1 MNLKLIKICF
11 AFLVITLFAI
21 FQVILLMV
29 PDILPSHRAPAQAQ
43 ELAESEES
51 DGDASTNDETEDTE
65 IVADDDSDNSEDI
78 IPEILPPKTSIMRAL
93 ESYQLNEKRCTVP
106 STHYEEMKSLIAE
119 HNEHREAY
127 TENKNPEN
135 LKSYRQA
142 VKALS
147 LKLVNLKLLEDFEV
161 DESESQDPFS
171 KFDLGELSES
181 PTNSEIQGIWL
192 DKNDPKDLEKIIRCH
207 HSKLEKLSTDAERM
221 RYYKT
226 HMESQY
232 TESLLKNMNSSENLR
247 TLANGFQ
254 VQADSAD
261 AVTHSEYG
269 MRYHSM
275 AHIQASQ
282 IANRYLNSIKANSSA
297 TNIQT
302 AQNIMRAE
310 LLTLD
315 QQLKIQAQTQLVGNS
330 SAIVAAHKGINQAL
344 SVWSPENIHMS
355 QQGSPL
361 VAGQGLPTTTP
372 LGGNPLT
379 SPLSGT
385 TNLYQP
391 PSVGT
396 GLVTT
401 GFQNHQ
407 SLLPGTTALQEIQL
421 SNISR
426 PESGLRRTRPESLSH
441 RAHID
446 PSRVRQDNRYRRPSY
461 GR

>member
-29 PDILPSHRAPAQAQ
+29 PDILPSHRAPAQ
-43 ELAESEES
+43 ETAENEES
-51 DGDASTNDETEDTE
+51 DGDASTNDETEDTK
-65 IVADDDSDNSEDI
+65 IVADDDSDNSEDL
-78 IPEILPPKTSIMRAL
+78 IPEILPPKMSIMRAL
-93 ESYQLNEKRCTVP
+93 ESYQLNEKRCIVP
-106 STHYEEMKSLIAE
+106 STHYEGMKSLITE
-119 HNEHREAY
+119 HNEHRETY
-127 TENKNPEN
+127 TESKNPEN
-135 LKSYRQA
+135 LKNYRQA

-147 LKLVNLKLLEDFEV
+147 LKLVDLKLLEDFEV
-161 DESESQDPFS
+161 DESESQNTFS

-207 HSKLEKLSTDAERM
+207 YSKLKKLSTAEERM

-232 TESLLKNMNSSENLR
+232 TESLLKNMNSSESLR
-247 TLANGFQ
+247 ALANGFQ

-261 AVTHSEYG
+261 AVTHNEYG

-355 QQGSPL
+355 QRSPL

-372 LGGNPLT
+372 FGGNSLT

-396 GLVTT
+396 GFVTT

-407 SLLPGTTALQEIQL
+407 PLLPGTTALQEIQL